1 MRSVFK
7 RSGIMKT
14 STTYFS
20 QNEAENV
27 KTYPTVPQYFFQI
40 KGVEM
45 SLSSACEKNHTCF
58 ITNIDVICKHKQI

>member
-14 STTYFS
+14 TTTYLS
-20 QNEAENV
+20 QNEAENE
-27 KTYPTVPQYFFQI
+27 KTYPTVPQQFSKI

-45 SLSSACEKNHTCF
+45 SLSSACEKYHL
-58 ITNIDVICKHKQI
+58 VLLLALM